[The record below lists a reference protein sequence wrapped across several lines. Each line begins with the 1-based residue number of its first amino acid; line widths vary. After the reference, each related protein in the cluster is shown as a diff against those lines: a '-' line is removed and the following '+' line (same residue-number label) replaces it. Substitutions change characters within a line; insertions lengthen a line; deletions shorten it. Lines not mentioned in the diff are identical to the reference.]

1 MEKRYEEGTE
11 KDGTKEKKIKQ
22 NSRKPGRLKDE
33 TENHQRV
40 EKFNHQAMMN
50 NKRKQ
55 LI

>member
-1 MEKRYEEGTE
+1 MERK
-11 KDGTKEKKIKQ
+11 KKKIKQ

-33 TENHQRV
+33 TENHQR
-40 EKFNHQAMMN
+40 EKSNHQAMMN